1 MAKPEKERRE
11 TNYAEVSLEG
21 LIELW
26 KEIH

>member
-11 TNYAEVSLEG
+11 TNDAEPSLEG